1 MPKGASR
8 LHLPRVVVTGA
19 LVALLLAIGAAPATA
34 EGEGVDPFPLPE
46 QPDAL
51 VSKNARTY
59 AGNGVYNTTGAG
71 QTMSRNAARGTTVRF
86 YVRTLNDGDEP
97 IDVSFR
103 GCAGNSSFKVTYF
116 GVTPILIDYTPQ
128 VVAGFTG
135 LVMPGPVGPDWVVE
149 VKVKRTAPAG
159 ATLNCKFKL
168 SATDESLTT
177 RRDTVLMTVR
187 RS

>member
-1 MPKGASR
+1 MRKGTQRRGLSR
-8 LHLPRVVVTGA
+8 GVAAGA
-19 LVALLLAIGAAPATA
+19 VVALLLTVGATPATA

-46 QPDAL
+46 QPDVL
-51 VSKNARTY
+51 VSKNNTTY
-59 AGNGVYNTTGAG
+59 AGDGVYNTTGAG

-86 YVRTLNDGDEP
+86 YLRTQNDGDET

-103 GCAGNSSFKVTYF
+103 GCAGNSSFQVTYF

-135 LVMPGPVGPDWVVE
+135 FVYPGPVGPDWVVE

-168 SATDESLTT
+168 STTEGATTL
-177 RRDTVLMTVR
+177 RDTVLMTVR